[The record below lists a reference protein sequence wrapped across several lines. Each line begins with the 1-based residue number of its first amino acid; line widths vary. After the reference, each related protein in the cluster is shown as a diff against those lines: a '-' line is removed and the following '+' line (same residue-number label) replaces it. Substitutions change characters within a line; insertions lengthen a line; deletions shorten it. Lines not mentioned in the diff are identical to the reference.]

1 MYSECRAREIDEGG
15 YLFSDVEEVCYSH
28 DRGCVM
34 IRVQTEDGY
43 RLMSL
48 PMGHV
53 VTPRRRDQNRLA
65 TVVIALVL
73 RPNGSHNNY
82 SPRLGRIAP
91 CC

>member
-1 MYSECRAREIDEGG
+1 MID
-15 YLFSDVEEVCYSH
+15 
-28 DRGCVM
+28 M
-34 IRVQTEDGY
+34 IRVLSERYGI

-53 VTPRRRDQNRLA
+53 ATPRRRDQNGLGLA

-82 SPRLGRIAP
+82 SPRFGRIAP